1 MESQSCP
8 GELASVSGIS
18 FTVGA
23 QDRRSQS
30 VKTGE
35 WMSIHSLNQR
45 GGELMKYKLL
55 LSMFAA
61 STLLLV
67 PAIGSSSED
76 KDAEVRT
83 LTGCLSKA
91 EGAHEYKLTTEN
103 GGTWELHSKSVRLSP
118 HRGHTVTVTGKVRH
132 ADMHEAKE
140 KVKDEMKEHDMDK
153 GATEHGHLT
162 VTSLSM
168 VSDSCKR

>member
-1 MESQSCP
+1 
-8 GELASVSGIS
+8 
-18 FTVGA
+18 
-23 QDRRSQS
+23 
-30 VKTGE
+30 
-35 WMSIHSLNQR
+35 
-45 GGELMKYKLL
+45 MKNKLL
-55 LSMFAA
+55 LSMIAV

-76 KDAEVRT
+76 KDEVRT
-83 LTGCLSKA
+83 LTGCLTKA

-103 GGTWELHSKSVRLSP
+103 GSTWELHSKTVRLSP

-140 KVKDEMKEHDMDK
+140 KAKDEMKEHGMDK
-153 GATEHGHLT
+153 DATEHGHLK
-162 VTSLSM
+162 VTNINM

>member
-1 MESQSCP
+1 
-8 GELASVSGIS
+8 
-18 FTVGA
+18 
-23 QDRRSQS
+23 
-30 VKTGE
+30 
-35 WMSIHSLNQR
+35 
-45 GGELMKYKLL
+45 MKNKVL

-67 PAIGSSSED
+67 PAIGSSTED

-83 LTGCLSKA
+83 LTGCLTKA

-103 GGTWELHSKSVRLSP
+103 GGTWELHSKTVRLSP
-118 HRGHTVTVTGKVRH
+118 HRGHTVTVTGKVRN

-140 KVKDEMKEHDMDK
+140 KAKDEMKEHGMDK
-153 GATEHGHLT
+153 DAAEHGHLK
-162 VTSLSM
+162 VTSISM